1 MGLELRRKVRME
13 KYEEKYKGVI
23 CTLINEVI
31 GIDKI
36 VQEEAIE
43 RERGKEH

>member
-1 MGLELRRKVRME
+1 MD
-13 KYEEKYKGVI
+13 KGVI

-43 RERGKEH
+43 RERRGKEH